1 MINQDS
7 YTDFNFQRYNNG
19 YYNKASILGQ
29 QASELSGRG
38 LQYVLNGYCGNGV
51 SNPVLFNPSREEI
64 ADYIKMHNRFYTS
77 YYIELAY
84 PKDTKIAVKTVKTSH

>member
-1 MINQDS
+1 MINQDN

-29 QASELSGRG
+29 QASELRGRG

-51 SNPVLFNPSREEI
+51 SNPVLFNPSWEEI

-84 PKDTKIAVKTVKTSH
+84 PKDTKVVIKTVKEG